1 MTTREGSRRSG
12 DETGCLHLR
21 VVEVGPWIGWI
32 VDWDCMFANE
42 NCLCGKVGVDGVFP
56 IIDTP
61 VGGLA
66 RTPLVLVVCD
76 FVKVLKFGTDF
87 GPTYSNGKF
96 RMNQNNQPPTS
107 RQQHNNIQ

>member
-1 MTTREGSRRSG
+1 MRRDACIFVLWKLVGGSDG
-12 DETGCLHLR
+12 LL
-21 VVEVGPWIGWI
+21 IGI
-32 VDWDCMFANE
+32 VCMFANE